1 MFEDFKHCKMKKY
14 PPDST
19 EAFQTTY
26 LFTFGA
32 QVCKAWPYLGSF
44 LRNQNSE
51 RSAQITAEFFFTNF
65 HNGENLRRKKSFFN
79 SLFGIISFLNRCVF
93 KKSRSEFIMGRCSM
107 ASVRLNDKSDTY
119 IILALVSLAEF
130 V

>member
-51 RSAQITAEFFFTNF
+51 RSAQITAEFCF
-65 HNGENLRRKKSFFN
+65 H
-79 SLFGIISFLNRCVF
+79 
-93 KKSRSEFIMGRCSM
+93 EFS
-107 ASVRLNDKSDTY
+107 
-119 IILALVSLAEF
+119 
-130 V
+130 